1 MGGRGTFSAGKSVL
15 YTYKT
20 VGFVDGIKII
30 NPIDTTKALKL
41 PEESHKSTGYVL
53 YDKDGVFHQYREYN
67 ENHEVILEIGYHHEK
82 SLGKGDV
89 LHAHVHT
96 IPGVDY
102 HQTARKFRIY
112 PGDEIYEKYKSL
124 FKGVK

>member
-1 MGGRGTFSAGKSVL
+1 MA
-15 YTYKT
+15 YIYKT

-30 NPIDTTKALKL
+30 NPVDATKALKL

-96 IPGVDY
+96 TPGVDY
-102 HQTARKFRIY
+102 HKTAKKFRIY